1 VRWAEGGD
9 VERDDA
15 AASGVS
21 LTAAWW
27 WSLLQRLLLVT
38 LLLAYWFGMPA
49 DAQTAPAPADATLV
63 EKGRY
68 LAIAGDCAA
77 CHTNTN
83 AGKPFAGG
91 YSIQS
96 PLGVIVATN
105 ITPSKTAGIGHY
117 TEAQFARALRQGV
130 RADGSHLYPAMP
142 YTAYTQLTD
151 EDTRALYAYFM
162 HGVAPV
168 DEVAAATGL
177 PFPFN
182 VRASMAV
189 WNLMFL
195 DDRRFVPDASRSQQV
210 NRGAYLANALTHC
223 GTCHTPRNALMAER
237 GRRFLAGG
245 QLGAYYA
252 PNITPDASG
261 IGRWS
266 DAELLAYLR
275 TGHVAGLSQA
285 SGPMAEA
292 VEKSF
297 QHLAVEDLSAIVAYL
312 KTVPPQAE
320 PRQERATFDY
330 GRPSNLEPA
339 LRGTSGPNERDSL
352 RSGAALFSGNCA
364 SCHQSNGGGSRSRS
378 QFYPALF
385 GNTTTGS
392 VHAYNLVAAI
402 LFGVERTVG
411 GRQVLMPRFDKDSLV
426 NPLSDA
432 QIADIANF
440 VLGQYGNPAV
450 SVRAEDVAQTRAGGP
465 RPFLAKIQPVM
476 APVAV
481 MAALLVLAA
490 LLWWI
495 VRRRRRAT

>member
-1 VRWAEGGD
+1 
-9 VERDDA
+9 
-15 AASGVS
+15 
-21 LTAAWW
+21 
-27 WSLLQRLLLVT
+27 
-38 LLLAYWFGMPA
+38 MPA

-63 EKGRY
+63 ERGRY

-151 EDTRALYAYFM
+151 DDTRALYAYFM

-168 DEVAAATGL
+168 DEAPTATGL

-195 DDRRFVPDASRSQQV
+195 DDRRFVPDGSRSQQV
-210 NRGAYLANALTHC
+210 NRGAYLANALAHC

-245 QLGAYYA
+245 QVGAYYA
-252 PNITPDASG
+252 PNITPDAGG

-275 TGHVAGLSQA
+275 TGHVVGRSQA

-312 KTVPPQAE
+312 KTVPPQVE
-320 PRQERATFDY
+320 PRQARSTADY
-330 GRPSNLEPA
+330 GKPSQLEPA

-352 RSGAALFSGNCA
+352 GSGAALFSGNCA
-364 SCHQSNGGGSRSRS
+364 SCHQPDGSGSRS

-392 VHAYNLVAAI
+392 VHADNLVAAI

-411 GRQVLMPRFDKDSLV
+411 SRQVLMPRFDKDSRV
-426 NPLSDA
+426 NQLSDA
-432 QIADIANF
+432 QIADLANY
-440 VLGQYGNPAV
+440 VLGQFGNPAV

-465 RPFLAKIQPVM
+465 RPFLAKVQPVM
-476 APVAV
+476 APVAAA
-481 MAALLVLAA
+481 AALLVLAA
-490 LLWWI
+490 LGWRA
-495 VRRRRRAT
+495 VRRRRGAASARAKHA